1 MPPPE
6 ALSDKEGELQVN
18 VEEEEDIE
26 TVGKEFT
33 TIVVVAVLLLIQPAA
48 LVPVKL

>member
-18 VEEEEDIE
+18 VEEEDIE

-33 TIVVVAVLLLIQPAA
+33 TIVVVAVLPLIQPAA